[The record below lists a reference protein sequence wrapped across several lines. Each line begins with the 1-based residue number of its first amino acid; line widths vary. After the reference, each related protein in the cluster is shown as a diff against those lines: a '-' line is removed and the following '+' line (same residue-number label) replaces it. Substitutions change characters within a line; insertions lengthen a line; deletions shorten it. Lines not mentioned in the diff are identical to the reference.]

1 MIRPQQ
7 HQALTVW
14 ALAGVLAGTLV
25 AHSPLGWA
33 GKEMPPAAATSAEKA
48 YKPVTPLELVQNAEK
63 YVNKRVAFEG
73 TFSSFSSLG
82 LDYKPAM
89 RASKEFVSLLILR
102 PDVSHHKIPL
112 SELKVFYP
120 REKSEAVM
128 NLEAGDVI
136 AIQGTVFSAALR
148 DPWVDAQAITVVRK
162 AKPDAEKSCTLDNC

>member
-1 MIRPQQ
+1 MIRPQL
-7 HQALTVW
+7 QALTVW

-25 AHSPLGWA
+25 VQSPLGWA
-33 GKEMPPAAATSAEKA
+33 GKEMPTAATSAEKA
-48 YKPVTPLELVQNAEK
+48 YKTVTPLELVQSAEK
-63 YVNKRVAFEG
+63 YVSKRVTFEG

-120 REKSEAVM
+120 REKSETVM

-148 DPWVDAQAITVVRK
+148 DPWVDAQTITVVRK